1 MDDETEAKPQAA
13 DLRPTEGAGEEPAT
27 SAERLRE
34 RVQAQRRH
42 ITGLTGKDPLRGGI
56 DD

>member
-1 MDDETEAKPQAA
+1 MSNKAKPKPQTA
-13 DLRPTEGAGEEPAT
+13 DPKTVAGERGAPAVT
-27 SAERLRE
+27 AEQLRA
-34 RVQAQRRH
+34 RVLAQRRH

>member
-1 MDDETEAKPQAA
+1 MDDETDVDPQSADPEA
-13 DLRPTEGAGEEPAT
+13 TEGNGERAAASDEH
-27 SAERLRE
+27 LRA